1 MKAIDPLVRFLHKNG
16 LLESIPDSSE
26 LVTGGKGI
34 LAHLASKGLVD
45 EDLAIRFISQKLA
58 IDFINLEDDRVLE
71 TVDVG
76 DFKPVIE
83 ASFCRHHR
91 FVPIRKTP
99 AGILVACANPLNLD
113 SLQAIEFTLSSS
125 IKPMIAKES
134 AILEIVERY
143 WTSSLNEALKE
154 AGAEDYGEIELIRG
168 GGKKDDQD
176 EEFNAQDVAPIV
188 KLVNEILVDAISVS
202 ASDIHIEPTKSVVD
216 VRFRIDGT
224 MQKVIEIPKRL
235 QPYLT
240 SRIKILATMDVSERR
255 RPQDGRLG
263 VKMGTNSVDMRVST
277 IPTSFGEKI
286 VLRIL
291 RNDYDKLAFID
302 LGLPQGL
309 EFKLRQLLTSHSKL
323 LLVTGPTGSGKTT
336 TLYTAINQ
344 IRDGKKNITTVE
356 DPIEYKFEGVNQ
368 IQLNKAIDVT
378 FGSALRSILRQDPD
392 VIMIGEIRDQETINI
407 ALQSAL
413 TGHLVL
419 STLHTNDAP
428 NAITRINNLGADP
441 FVVSQTLAGILAQRL
456 IRKVCANCAQVAT
469 DAELEPYKD
478 YVSAYKVDPA
488 TVKRAVGCDRCF
500 QTGYK
505 GRIGIYS
512 YLEVDQ
518 DISRMIT
525 QGAAIDDIVIAARQ
539 NGYQSLDEAAAN
551 KLRQGLTTFDEIKG
565 YLSLDAKVRRDVS
578 LQWQP
583 SSQSKS
589 ATTVTSQQTK
599 VLLVDDSPHVRKL
612 LRAVLEKEK
621 FQVVEAENGQ
631 VGLDRVKDAM
641 PDIVLCDLSMNI
653 MDGEEFLRRIKQGM
667 DTKTIP
673 VIMLTGDATE
683 ENETKCLEMGASDFV
698 SKKSSPAVLVRRIRK
713 AITGGVQ
720 I

>member
-16 LLESIPDSSE
+16 LLESMPDSSD
-26 LVTGGKGI
+26 LVTSGKGI

-45 EDLAIRFISQKLA
+45 EDKALALLSQKLGLEI
-58 IDFINLEDDRVLE
+58 IDLDNEKVQE
-71 TVDVG
+71 TLSVN
-76 DFKPVIE
+76 DFKSIVEP
-83 ASFCRHHR
+83 AFCRHHH
-91 FVPIRKTP
+91 FVPLRKTP
-99 AGILVACANPLNLD
+99 AGILIACANPLNLD

-125 IKPMIAKES
+125 IKPMIAKE
-134 AILEIVERY
+134 AQILEIIERY

-168 GGKKDDQD
+168 GGKREEDQ
-176 EEFNAQDVAPIV
+176 EFDAQDVAPIV

-216 VRFRIDGT
+216 VRFRIDGM
-224 MQKVIEIPKRL
+224 MQKVVEIPKRL

-263 VKMGTNSVDMRVST
+263 VKMGANNVDMRVST

-291 RNDYDKLAFID
+291 RNDYDKLLFSD
-302 LGLPQGL
+302 LGLPTAL

-356 DPIEYKFEGVNQ
+356 DPIEYKFDGVNQ
-368 IQLNKAIDVT
+368 IQLNRAIDVT
-378 FGSALRSILRQDPD
+378 FASALRSILRQDPD
-392 VIMIGEIRDQETINI
+392 VIMIGEVRDQETINI
-407 ALQSAL
+407 ALQAAL

-428 NAITRINNLGADP
+428 NAITRIGNLGADP
-441 FVVSQTLAGILAQRL
+441 FVVAQCLAGILAQRL
-456 IRKVCANCAQVAT
+456 IRKVCPHCAEGTSEADLEAN
-469 DAELEPYKD
+469 KD
-478 YVSAYKVDPA
+478 YLSVYKIDPS
-488 TVKRAVGCDRCF
+488 VIKRAVGCDRCF

-512 YLEVDQ
+512 YLEITP
-518 DISRMIT
+518 DISKLIT
-525 QGAAIDDIVIAARQ
+525 QGAQIDDIVLAARQ

-551 KLRQGLTTFDEIKG
+551 KLRLGVTTLDEVKG
-565 YLSLDAKVRRDVS
+565 YLTLDAKARRDVS

-583 SSQSKS
+583 SSQTAV
-589 ATTVTSQQTK
+589 ATRVDPQNTK
-599 VLLVDDSPHVRKL
+599 VLLIDDSLHVRKL
-612 LRAVLEKEK
+612 LRVILEKEN
-621 FQVVEAENGQ
+621 FEVIEAENGQ
-631 VGLDRVKDAM
+631 VGLDRVKDSL
-641 PDIVLCDLSMNI
+641 PNIVLCDLSMNI
-653 MDGEEFLRRIKQGM
+653 MNGEEFLTHIKRSSE
-667 DTKTIP
+667 TKMIP

-683 ENETKCLEMGASDFV
+683 ENETRFLEMGASDFV
-698 SKKSSPAVLVRRIRK
+698 SKKSSPGVLVRRIKK
-713 AITGGVQ
+713 AISGGMSV
-720 I
+720 